1 MSNFLRKLLDQIR
14 ALLARLAAILGPQM
28 AKLTAPLRPYLERI
42 QDTIRPYNQQLR
54 ARYQKLESRER
65 TLVKQA
71 GAVLALFLVYD
82 LVYLPISN
90 WRDSLDTRIET
101 RHRETGEV
109 QHLVET
115 YLQRK
120 KQLQEAE
127 RNTVPMGKDFS
138 LFSVIESSLTKSV
151 GHEKIA
157 SITPAADR
165 KLSDGF
171 VQYSVELKLQDVNLA
186 QVVDAL
192 YGVKTLSAPV
202 TVSNMRITR
211 RIQDTHTYDVDITC
225 VALGKSG

>member
-1 MSNFLRKLLDQIR
+1 MGNFLRKLLDRIR
-14 ALLARLAAILGPQM
+14 GLLAQLGKMLGP
-28 AKLTAPLRPYLERI
+28 ASARITDPLRPYLEGARE
-42 QDTIRPYNQQLR
+42 TIRPYSAQLR
-54 ARYQKLESRER
+54 SRYQKLESRER
-65 TLVKQA
+65 ALVKIA
-71 GAVLALFLVYD
+71 GAVFALFLVYD
-82 LVYLPISN
+82 LVYLPIAN

-101 RHRETGEV
+101 RRRETGEV

-138 LFSVIESSLTKSV
+138 LFSIIESSLTKSV

-202 TVSNMRITR
+202 SVSTMRITR

-225 VALGKSG
+225 IALGKSG